1 MANRYEIRITT
12 PDGRSENIPA
22 PGYRQADWSK
32 WVATMTR
39 LQMYPPGTVMQLE
52 RLGDDPFE
60 VLGVERSWTKP
71 DGYQNEWWTQ
81 VQIERDQEA
90 RHGLHDD
97 MYERTD

>member
-1 MANRYEIRITT
+1 MVVVISVFIFF
-12 PDGRSENIPA
+12 DGDGDSWVFLVFDA
-22 PGYRQADWSK
+22 SDFADLK
-32 WVATMTR
+32 MV
-39 LQMYPPGTVMQLE
+39 VV
-52 RLGDDPFE
+52 GDDPFE

-71 DGYQNEWWTQ
+71 EGYQNEWWTQ